1 MYFKRFMEI
10 GRLDVPEI
18 NDPKWIMDLAFL
30 LDMTQ
35 ELKILNLDLQDPGQ
49 LITTA
54 YETELCKTQRCGFLF
69 CSLRTLPWASNETT
83 PAHLR
88 LRLLL
93 SM

>member
-54 YETELCKTQRCGFLF
+54 YETELCKTQRCGFFFVVFEHYRGPPMKRPQLI
-69 CSLRTLPWASNETT
+69 
-83 PAHLR
+83 
-88 LRLLL
+88 
-93 SM
+93 

>member
-1 MYFKRFMEI
+1 MYFMVKRFMEI

-30 LDMTQ
+30 VDMTQ

-54 YETELCKTQRCGFLF
+54 YETELCKTQRCGGFFVVFDHYRGPPMKRPQLI
-69 CSLRTLPWASNETT
+69 
-83 PAHLR
+83 
-88 LRLLL
+88 
-93 SM
+93 

>member
-35 ELKILNLDLQDPGQ
+35 ELKILNLDLQDPRQ

-54 YETELCKTQRCGFLF
+54 YETELCKTQRCGVFFVVFEHYRGPPMKRPQLI
-69 CSLRTLPWASNETT
+69 
-83 PAHLR
+83 
-88 LRLLL
+88 
-93 SM
+93 

>member
-18 NDPKWIMDLAFL
+18 NDPKWIMDVAFL

-54 YETELCKTQRCGFLF
+54 YETELCKTQRCGVFFL
-69 CSLRTLPWASNETT
+69 
-83 PAHLR
+83 
-88 LRLLL
+88 
-93 SM
+93 

>member
-54 YETELCKTQRCGFLF
+54 YETELCKTQRCGVFFVVFEHYRGPPMKRPQLI
-69 CSLRTLPWASNETT
+69 
-83 PAHLR
+83 
-88 LRLLL
+88 
-93 SM
+93 